1 MTQQANSFDIF
12 YSSGAKRSGRWVMS
26 LFMWAF
32 IAQSFTWAGCQSAD
46 QNLTTMSEVK
56 EVKEVSYSGKKDT
69 ATLGGGCFWCVEAI
83 YQELKGVIS
92 VASGYSGGIEKN
104 PTYKEVSAGITG
116 HAEVIQVVFDPEIV
130 TYEEILE
137 VFFTTHDPTTLN
149 RQGNDTGPQYRSV
162 IFYHNEEQK
171 AIAQKS
177 KTGFAAEAWE
187 DPVVT
192 EISAFTE
199 FYIAE
204 DYHQNYY
211 RDNKNQPYCVYV
223 INPKLQKF
231 KKKFATKL
239 N

>member
-1 MTQQANSFDIF
+1 MIQQANSLNIF
-12 YSSGAKRSGRWVMS
+12 RASGSTQSGRWGMS
-26 LFMWAF
+26 LFIWAF
-32 IAQSFTWAGCQSAD
+32 IAQSFTWAGCQSAE
-46 QNLTTMSEVK
+46 QNSIKMSEVK
-56 EVKEVSYSGKKDT
+56 EAKEVNYSGKQDT

-92 VASGYSGGIEKN
+92 VTSGYSGGIEKN

-116 HAEVIQVVFDPEIV
+116 HAEVIQIVFDPEIV
-130 TYEEILE
+130 TFEEILE
-137 VFFTTHDPTTLN
+137 VFFITHDPTTLN
-149 RQGNDTGPQYRSV
+149 RQGNDVGPQYRSV
-162 IFYHNEEQK
+162 IYYHDDEQK

-177 KTGFAAEAWE
+177 KTEFAAEAWE

-199 FYIAE
+199 FYKAE